1 MRLSIGR
8 VCDDQERMIDMI
20 KVFKVP
26 SGKRQYL
33 PVYRQ
38 IQESGLWQCLGVSQ
52 HSLTGEW
59 LIRCCNKDY
68 FLKQSIEKQT
78 QIAKGLPRS
87 NY

>member
-1 MRLSIGR
+1 
-8 VCDDQERMIDMI
+8 MI

-38 IQESGLWQCLGVSQ
+38 IQESGLWQILGVSQ
-52 HSLTGEW
+52 NQLTHDW
-59 LIRCCNKDY
+59 MIRCCNKDY
-68 FLKQSIEKQT
+68 FFKQSIEKQT
-78 QIAKGLPRS
+78 QIAKGERRN